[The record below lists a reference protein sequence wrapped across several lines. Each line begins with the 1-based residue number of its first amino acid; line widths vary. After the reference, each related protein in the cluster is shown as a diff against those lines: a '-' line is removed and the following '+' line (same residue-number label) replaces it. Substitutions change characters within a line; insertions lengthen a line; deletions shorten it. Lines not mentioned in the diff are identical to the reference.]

1 MSCSIGHGC
10 GLDLVLLWLWH
21 RLAALALIRPLAWE
35 PLYAVVVAL
44 KKQKLNKM
52 NKYKNYRI
60 SRTGDFWCCL
70 FLGEEIGSGERFTFH
85 PKLTWNASHGSIL
98 HIITSLILETQWWV
112 VGEQE
117 QCRPL
122 LNAQGWASHHVDS
135 TAQAQMPIN
144 STPFQPWSSPPCLPP

>member
-60 SRTGDFWCCL
+60 SRTGDF
-70 FLGEEIGSGERFTFH
+70 
-85 PKLTWNASHGSIL
+85 
-98 HIITSLILETQWWV
+98 
-112 VGEQE
+112 
-117 QCRPL
+117 
-122 LNAQGWASHHVDS
+122 
-135 TAQAQMPIN
+135 
-144 STPFQPWSSPPCLPP
+144 